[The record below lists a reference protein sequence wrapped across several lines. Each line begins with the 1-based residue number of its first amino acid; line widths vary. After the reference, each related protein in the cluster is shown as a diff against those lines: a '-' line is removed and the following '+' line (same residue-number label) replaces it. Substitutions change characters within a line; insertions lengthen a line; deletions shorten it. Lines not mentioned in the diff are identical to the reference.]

1 MELRKSHY
9 LKLVHTASNIGQDH
23 RAFSGISEHKG
34 MFGWV
39 DFREDEKKKKKK
51 LASVWLKGREEKK
64 LVGPRCFLSRH
75 TKMFSPKIWEKPREN
90 KNGQKHPCVIVL
102 LLNVN

>member
-51 LASVWLKGREEKK
+51 IGQCLVEGKGGKK
-64 LVGPRCFLSRH
+64 ISRTQVFSFQAH
-75 TKMFSPKIWEKPREN
+75 QNVFSPNLGET
-90 KNGQKHPCVIVL
+90 
-102 LLNVN
+102 

>member
-23 RAFSGISEHKG
+23 RAFSGISEHKD

-39 DFREDEKKKKKK
+39 DFREDGKKKKKIGQC
-51 LASVWLKGREEKK
+51 LVEGKGGKK
-64 LVGPRCFLSRH
+64 NDRTRVFSFWAH
-75 TKMFSPKIWEKPREN
+75 QNVFSPNLGETWREHKWTKTPLCN
-90 KNGQKHPCVIVL
+90 CAIAKR
-102 LLNVN
+102 